1 VAKRKNAAIVL
12 NDSQFKGQW
21 KDRDAFA
28 SWLAQELDAA
38 IGNRGAAMDDIRL
51 AWAYY
56 EQARMR
62 AGNSPWPD
70 AADLPSPYAP
80 EYTDAVHARLMQT
93 IFVEPMWTVE
103 GWGASATK
111 APFVEEFHQRA
122 LEDERLQDFADE
134 WVLRGLVEGVG
145 TLEVS
150 EAFEMRTERV
160 RKRVQLARDAISGTP
175 ILDEKNE
182 PVIERDPESG
192 EPVELQEDPNTPPEM
207 APPSAEVEMDVAE
220 PVRLGPDYDV
230 IPYMDFFVLP
240 AHARN
245 KKQIW
250 GYAKRFFRRVPE
262 LTARAKQGIYDPDGV
277 KGIGTD
283 NEHAGNTEQ
292 APAGPVPVSQDGMT
306 AQKELFEVQLLA
318 DLDGKGERWWRVT
331 LSKERTKLLRL
342 VHDDRTTRYIQWRPF
357 PKPGTM
363 DRGYSLIA
371 HKLISVLEKD
381 TADRNMAADHMAML
395 VGQPVQKVQGA
406 LWDEYE
412 QPWGPKAVITV
423 RQMGEVAP
431 FQGITSQLGN
441 LSQER
446 QANRGDADRLIGQ
459 NDVAQGQIS
468 EEKRTLGEV
477 QLVAG
482 YAEVRTN
489 VIVKRMQESLEEL
502 FQARHTIWKRTLA
515 NNPKLPIQRAMVIG
529 RNAMGVDTTGL
540 AQDAQISADMLE
552 GIFWGKPRGSVET
565 ADLNRQRQDFNSFLA
580 TLPALA
586 QMNPA
591 IGMVLGTMP
600 AAKSLLE
607 TAMKVNRVQDRQ
619 SILGSEA
626 QNVFDTMQQQQEIQN
641 DPRMQ
646 LLMAMAGGGGQPGMG
661 GMPPQGEPAA
671 PQQPPQPGVM

>member
-1 VAKRKNAAIVL
+1 
-12 NDSQFKGQW
+12 
-21 KDRDAFA
+21 
-28 SWLAQELDAA
+28 
-38 IGNRGAAMDDIRL
+38 
-51 AWAYY
+51 
-56 EQARMR
+56 
-62 AGNSPWPD
+62 
-70 AADLPSPYAP
+70 
-80 EYTDAVHARLMQT
+80 
-93 IFVEPMWTVE
+93 
-103 GWGASATK
+103 
-111 APFVEEFHQRA
+111 
-122 LEDERLQDFADE
+122 
-134 WVLRGLVEGVG
+134 
-145 TLEVS
+145 
-150 EAFEMRTERV
+150 
-160 RKRVQLARDAISGTP
+160 
-175 ILDEKNE
+175 
-182 PVIERDPESG
+182 
-192 EPVELQEDPNTPPEM
+192 
-207 APPSAEVEMDVAE
+207 
-220 PVRLGPDYDV
+220 
-230 IPYMDFFVLP
+230 
-240 AHARN
+240 
-245 KKQIW
+245 
-250 GYAKRFFRRVPE
+250 
-262 LTARAKQGIYDPDGV
+262 
-277 KGIGTD
+277 
-283 NEHAGNTEQ
+283 
-292 APAGPVPVSQDGMT
+292 
-306 AQKELFEVQLLA
+306 
-318 DLDGKGERWWRVT
+318 
-331 LSKERTKLLRL
+331 
-342 VHDDRTTRYIQWRPF
+342 
-357 PKPGTM
+357 
-363 DRGYSLIA
+363 
-371 HKLISVLEKD
+371 
-381 TADRNMAADHMAML
+381 
-395 VGQPVQKVQGA
+395 
-406 LWDEYE
+406 
-412 QPWGPKAVITV
+412 VITV
-423 RQMGEVAP
+423 RDMREVEP